1 MRPKLLTAV
10 LLSLLLAD
18 AKAYAQGPPPPID
31 TIQVEV
37 NSLLLPVIVRDAH
50 GNLVD
55 NLRKE
60 DFKVLDQGKPRPIA
74 GFTVERAPNTVVTV
88 STVAGVASESV
99 PTAASQQ
106 PALLAPS
113 AAPSRFIVFLF
124 DDRHFTVSD
133 LEQARQTATRVFEQP
148 LPPNDRAL
156 ILSFHGVN
164 SGVTRDPAVL
174 KSAILKLK
182 ADERDHHEAGQCP
195 DLDYYASDQI
205 LNVHSDVEY
214 KIALE
219 KTALCSHTGSQAL
232 QDPSTLHTLD
242 TLLRTAAT
250 RTLEIGNQDAH
261 DSLLYIWQVLHSMS
275 SLPGQRT
282 LVLVSSGFLTVDQSA
297 MRLQSQIVNLAASI
311 NVTISALDMR
321 GLSSPVMSASQSGV
335 GSTYALQTGQNIQS
349 QADAQRANTAV
360 MADLADSAGGVFIH
374 NTNDLEGGF
383 NTLLTAPECLYLLEL
398 PLRDVRQN
406 GTYHS
411 LKVEVTQP
419 GLKVQARKGY
429 FAPQATKK

>member
-1 MRPKLLTAV
+1 MRPKLLTAT

-18 AKAYAQGPPPPID
+18 AKAHAQGPPPPID

-50 GNLVD
+50 GNPVD

-60 DFKVLDQGKPRPIA
+60 DFKVLDQGKPRPIV
-74 GFTVERAPNTVVTV
+74 GFTIDKAL
-88 STVAGVASESV
+88 STTASE
-99 PTAASQQ
+99 PTNPTPAASQQ
-106 PALLAPS
+106 STPPTPS

-164 SGVTRDPAVL
+164 SGISRDPAVL
-174 KSAILKLK
+174 KSTILKLK

-195 DLDYYASDQI
+195 DIDYYAADQI
-205 LNVHSDVEY
+205 LNMHSDVEY
-214 KIALE
+214 KIAQE
-219 KTALCSHTGSQAL
+219 KTALCNHTSSQAL
-232 QDPSTLHTLD
+232 QDPSTLRTLD

-261 DSLLYIWQVLHSMS
+261 DSLLYIWQVLHSMGS
-275 SLPGQRT
+275 VPGQRT
-282 LVLVSSGFLTVDQSA
+282 LVLVSPGFLTVDQSA

-311 NVTISALDMR
+311 NVTISALDVR

-360 MADLADSAGGVFIH
+360 MADLADSAGGAFIH

-383 NTLLTAPECLYLLEL
+383 KTLLTAPESLYLLEL
-398 PLRDVRQN
+398 SLQDVKQN

-419 GLKVQARKGY
+419 NLKVQARKGY
-429 FAPQATKK
+429 FAPQAAKK

>member
-1 MRPKLLTAV
+1 MRPKLLTAA

-18 AKAYAQGPPPPID
+18 AKAHAQGPPPPID

-50 GNLVD
+50 GAPVD

-60 DFKVLDQGKPRPIA
+60 DFKVLDQGKPRPIT
-74 GFTVERAPNTVVTV
+74 GFTIEKALSTAAPE
-88 STVAGVASESV
+88 SAS
-99 PTAASQQ
+99 PTPAAASQQ
-106 PALLAPS
+106 PAPP
-113 AAPSRFIVFLF
+113 AAPNRFIVFLF

-133 LEQARQTATRVFEQP
+133 LEQARQTSTRVFEQP

-156 ILSFHGVN
+156 VLSFHGVN
-164 SGVTRDPAVL
+164 SGITRDPAVL

-205 LNVHSDVEY
+205 LNMHSDVEY

-261 DSLLYIWQVLHSMS
+261 DSLLYIWQVLHSMG

-282 LVLVSSGFLTVDQSA
+282 LVLVSPGFLTVDQSA

-311 NVTISALDMR
+311 NVTISALDVR

-349 QADAQRANTAV
+349 QTDAQRANTAV
-360 MADLADSAGGVFIH
+360 MADLADSVGGTFIH
-374 NTNDLEGGF
+374 NTNDLEGGLK
-383 NTLLTAPECLYLLEL
+383 TLIAAPESLYLLEL
-398 PLRDVRQN
+398 SLQDVKQN

-411 LKVEVTQP
+411 LKVEVTPP

-429 FAPQATKK
+429 FAPQSAKK